1 MPFPMGKGHLLPW
14 GIRGHPL
21 TRSWHFVYTKCVS
34 CKSLA
39 AFLSQK
45 WNNVR
50 EMERGNV
57 PEMEQRSRNGTG
69 NCPGNGTMFEKWNRE
84 LSRKWNDVRKMEQEI
99 HEKYNAW
106 KGGEDVIDKHFR
118 LTEEAVRRIEG
129 RDRIRY
135 PTESRFIIDAVI
147 AFSEKEERKE
157 EERELRKLCEK
168 LDTFLQWFE
177 EHSFWKG
184 KGEPPKEASDP
195 YDYLDGI

>member
-1 MPFPMGKGHLLPW
+1 
-14 GIRGHPL
+14 
-21 TRSWHFVYTKCVS
+21 
-34 CKSLA
+34 
-39 AFLSQK
+39 
-45 WNNVR
+45 
-50 EMERGNV
+50 
-57 PEMEQRSRNGTG
+57 MEQCSGNGTWRCPKNGTTFGSGTG
-69 NCPGNGTMFEKWNRE
+69 NCPGNRTTFEKWNRE

-177 EHSFWKG
+177 EHSSWKG